1 LPQPQ
6 RLRAGAGAE
15 GTWDMVM
22 EESEQDAAPHPA
34 QAVSRGRLPPV
45 SLLANPACPHG
56 HSAVGRRMAKDARRL
71 CWNRKN
77 GKPSVFIRG
86 IRGAHAERA
95 GKTFVEWV
103 SC

>member
-1 LPQPQ
+1 
-6 RLRAGAGAE
+6 
-15 GTWDMVM
+15 
-22 EESEQDAAPHPA
+22 
-34 QAVSRGRLPPV
+34 
-45 SLLANPACPHG
+45 
-56 HSAVGRRMAKDARRL
+56 MAKDARRL

-77 GKPSVFIRG
+77 GKIAKPSVFIRG